1 MYTLI
6 NRDRTLCT
14 GVFPTRES
22 AEYWAGMFL
31 PELGLRALELLTD
44 VNTADVVKEHEGWT
58 WGPNSVSHGVPFQ
71 LPTC

>member
-58 WGPNSVSHGVPFQ
+58 WGPESDVKVCHTS